1 MEREVYIAGGEMI
14 SALGPSLAANMER
27 ILQMNSGVRL
37 NENRELSNEAFYC
50 AALEPEQLQPL
61 FEQAGL
67 NENYTPFEQIAIYV
81 AEAAWKN
88 TSVDIRSPR
97 TAIILSTTKGNIDLL
112 DKGQAGKYPANRIHL
127 WAAADAIGK
136 YFQNPNKVLVVSNAC
151 VSGVLAINTAASLI
165 RARSYDHVLIIG
177 ADMLSKFVVSGFQSF
192 QSLSAGVC
200 KPFDRDRDGLN
211 LGEAAGCLI
220 LTAEA
225 TGSIKVLGGSTH
237 NDANHISGPSRTA
250 EGFYLAARSA
260 IKASGITPAQIQ
272 YISAHGTATPYN
284 DEMEAIGIG
293 RLGLEHVPVHSLKA
307 FWGHTLGA
315 AGVIEALVQIESM
328 KRGILLPTLGCEK
341 PGVSVDINISRK
353 PEQKKIRYALKVAS
367 GFSGVNSS
375 VVFENTEGAK

>member
-14 SALGPSLAANMER
+14 SALGPSLAANMVH
-27 ILQMNSGVRL
+27 ILQMESGVRL
-37 NENRELSNEAFYC
+37 NTDTALSNEAFYC
-50 AALEPEQLQPL
+50 AAMDWEQLQSL
-61 FEQAGL
+61 FRASGLDKTYTRFEQM
-67 NENYTPFEQIAIYV
+67 AIYV
-81 AEAAWKN
+81 AQKALQN
-88 TSVDIRSPR
+88 TSVDTTNPR

-112 DKGQAGKYPANRIHL
+112 DKNQAEHYPGNRIHL

-136 YFQNPNKVLVVSNAC
+136 YFQNPNTVLVVSNAC

-165 RARSYDHVLIIG
+165 RAQVYDQVVVIG

-211 LGEAAGCLI
+211 LGEAAGCLV
-220 LTAEA
+220 LTAENEGA
-225 TGSIKVLGGSTH
+225 IKVLGGSTH

-250 EGFYLAARSA
+250 EGFYHAAKFA
-260 IKASGITPAQIQ
+260 LKASGILPPQID

-293 RLGLEHVPVHSLKA
+293 RLGMEQVPVHSMKA

-315 AGVIEALVQIESM
+315 AGIIEALVQTESM
-328 KRGILLPTLGCEK
+328 KRGILLPSLGYET
-341 PGVSVDINISRK
+341 PGVSVDLNIIQK
-353 PEQKKIRYALKVAS
+353 PLSAKIHYALKVAS

-375 VVFENTEGAK
+375 VVFEHTEGTK